1 MEGSCVRAVDAI
13 DDLCEGDLGRVKGLL
28 LERHAKRCGRCASYL
43 NRMEAVID
51 GLTRVGRVYPPD
63 DLVEAVMA
71 CLVSSDTSI
80 GERTM
85 ARERGRW
92 NLLVAGAAGV
102 GVGVAVALAIVRW
115 VIGREHD
122 EALAPM
128 SPG

>member
-51 GLTRVGRVYPPD
+51 GLARVGRVYPPD

-80 GERTM
+80 GERASERAPWPGSAAAGTCWW
-85 ARERGRW
+85 RGRLEW
-92 NLLVAGAAGV
+92 ESGS
-102 GVGVAVALAIVRW
+102 RW
-115 VIGREHD
+115 RWQ
-122 EALAPM
+122 
-128 SPG
+128 